1 MRKRLLYLTNDQLAA
16 YEWERGGLTIGHAL
30 RLSSGQA
37 FPNDEAGWEA
47 FSGHLAASPNIPV
60 YLLADLVEEDF
71 QRDSL
76 PHVLGR
82 ARRKLV
88 QRRLGQLYRDT
99 PYRQAA
105 PQGRETEGRK
115 DDRML
120 FSALTN
126 AGLLKPW
133 LDAILEQ
140 RAPLAG
146 IYSPPLLSAAL
157 VRKFGIASGH
167 LLLTTHQ
174 SGGLRQSYFQGKY
187 LKFSRLTPLTDH
199 SPATVAE
206 TVARETAKTRQFL
219 SSTRQLP
226 RNEAMEVVILDQDPS
241 LPQIE
246 AACPDTDTLAY
257 RFLDLEDTARQLGL
271 QGLPPGLY
279 GEALFLFLLGRSA
292 PASHYAPPEQTRFF
306 RLWQARIA
314 LYGLSFSAL
323 AGGLLW
329 AGSNALDALEYHR
342 QGLQMASETRTA
354 QAQHQAIVGS
364 LPPTAASPQDM
375 KAAVQIEQMISR
387 NASTPAELFG
397 IVSRALD
404 ALPQIRIDQLQWQV
418 AETPGTTAEP
428 ANPPAARPQ
437 PAAEPALSLS
447 KGGEE
452 APPAALIGIPQKPY
466 QILLIEGEVSPF
478 PSTGPGQAKN
488 DYRTALESV
497 RQFAAELG
505 KNRQLQVEITRL
517 PLDTRPA
524 VRLEGKAGNGDAS
537 APAHFALKLVWKP
550 VPSLSK
556 WPEG

>member
-16 YEWERGGLTIGHAL
+16 YEWKRGGLTM
-30 RLSSGQA
+30 GQA

-47 FSGHLAASPNIPV
+47 FSRHVAASPNIPV

-82 ARRKLV
+82 ARRRLV

-140 RAPLAG
+140 KAPLAG

-167 LLLTTHQ
+167 LLLTTRQ
-174 SGGLRQSYFQGKY
+174 SGGLRQSYFQGRY
-187 LKFSRLTPLTDH
+187 LKFSRLTPLIDH
-199 SPATVAE
+199 SPAAVAE

-226 RNEAMEVVILDQDPS
+226 RDEAMEVVILDQGPS

-246 AACPDTDTLAY
+246 AACPDTDALAY
-257 RFLDLEDTARQLGL
+257 RFLDLEDTARRLGL
-271 QGLPPGLY
+271 KGQAQGLH

-292 PASHYAPPEQTRFF
+292 PPSHYAPPEQTRFF

-314 LYGLSFSAL
+314 LYGLSLSAL

-418 AETPGTTAEP
+418 AESPGTAAE
-428 ANPPAARPQ
+428 PAARPQ

-478 PSTGPGQAKN
+478 PSTGSGQAKN

-497 RQFAAELG
+497 RQFATELG

-517 PLDTRPA
+517 PLDVRPSA
-524 VRLEGKAGNGDAS
+524 RLEGKAGNGDAAAKAS
-537 APAHFALKLVWKP
+537 FSLKLVWKP
-550 VPSLSK
+550 RD
-556 WPEG
+556 